1 MRPGIID
8 HKKLKIHDPALCREC
23 TLGACCRYG
32 VEVDLF
38 EAARILAKDLAI
50 ARPWFHFL
58 RRDKRFPSGFVFG
71 TNLRKRRCVFQGH
84 DRRCVIYDVRPRFC
98 REFPLEDNRRAPD
111 YLILCHRAI
120 AKRKKRGVVRY
131 RGAQ

>member
-1 MRPGIID
+1 MKREKID
-8 HKKLKIHDPALCREC
+8 HKKLKIHDPVLCKEC
-23 TLGACCRYG
+23 ALGACCRYG

-38 EAARILAKDLAI
+38 EVARILTVPLEI

-71 TNLRKRRCVFQGH
+71 TNLRNRRCIFQAE
-84 DRRCVIYDVRPRFC
+84 DRRCLVYSARPRYC

-111 YLILCHRAI
+111 YHILCHRA
-120 AKRKKRGVVRY
+120 KSKK
-131 RGAQ
+131 